1 MSIEST
7 IIGEIRVILMPGRL
21 DTTNVQETENEL
33 RSFALGEPRKI
44 VIDLSRTEYVA
55 SAGLRVILQMTRDLM
70 KNGGAIALAGLKPP
84 VRKIFEMAGFTS
96 IFRIC
101 ATQEEALAT
110 LK

>member
-1 MSIEST
+1 MTVETT
-7 IIGEIRVILMPGRL
+7 ITGDIRIILMPGRL
-21 DTTNVQETENEL
+21 DTLNVQEIETEL
-33 RSFALGEPRKI
+33 RSFCTDGPKKV

-55 SAGLRVILQMTRDLM
+55 SSGLRVMLQMTRELM
-70 KNGGAIALAGLKPP
+70 KNGGAIVLAGLKPA

-101 ATQEEALAT
+101 ATREEALQA